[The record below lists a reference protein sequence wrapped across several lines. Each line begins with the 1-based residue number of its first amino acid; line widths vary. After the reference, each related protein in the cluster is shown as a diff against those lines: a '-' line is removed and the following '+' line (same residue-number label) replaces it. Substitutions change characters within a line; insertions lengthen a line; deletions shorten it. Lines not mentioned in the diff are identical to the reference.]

1 MSAEPDV
8 YDISDTELLTNIIKE
23 LIAANEIKALRKL
36 LKNNSN
42 CIQFK
47 PKDLNKLFK
56 INGYKFTKRKD
67 RLVLILDKHDSLDY
81 KCVTVLNKIVMD
93 ISSK

>member
-42 CIQFK
+42 CKQFK
-47 PKDLNKLFK
+47 PKYLYRLFK